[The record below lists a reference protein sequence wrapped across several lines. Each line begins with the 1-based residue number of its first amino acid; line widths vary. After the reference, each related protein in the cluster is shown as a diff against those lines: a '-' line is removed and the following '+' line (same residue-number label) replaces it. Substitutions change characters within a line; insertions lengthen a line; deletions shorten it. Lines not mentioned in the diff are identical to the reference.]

1 MIFSGPLKL
10 RYTIAQGRQRK
21 ERRLTVADH
30 LTITQIVDRI
40 NAKNPGWR
48 CLGWVPVKSKTK

>member
-1 MIFSGPLKL
+1 MKL

-21 ERRLTVADH
+21 ERLLAVADN

-48 CLGWVPVKSKTK
+48 CLGWVPVKARAK